1 MRTIRRPVLAIL
13 ACLSLLLLAGCQS
26 SEKTEAASPNHPQG
40 WWEKLTRTPEKIT
53 IPPGTDLEVRL
64 DETLS
69 SAANRSGDT
78 FEATLV
84 DPITL
89 ENRVIV
95 PRGAR
100 LSGRVLEAIPSGHL
114 KTPASLAITLTSME
128 VDGDSYDLT
137 TSTFGRRARSHK
149 KRNAAWIGGS
159 TAGGALIG
167 ALLGGGKGAAIGAG
181 VGAGGGTAAAYATG
195 KKDIVLPS
203 ETLLRFSLE
212 EPLTVTK

>member
-1 MRTIRRPVLAIL
+1 MLAIV
-13 ACLSLLLLAGCQS
+13 AGLSLLCLAGCQS

-64 DETLS
+64 NDTLS
-69 SAANRSGDT
+69 SEGNRSGDT

-84 DPITL
+84 QPITVGH
-89 ENRVIV
+89 RVIIPSGTRV
-95 PRGAR
+95 YGSVVEAR
-100 LSGRVLEAIPSGHL
+100 ASGHL
-114 KTPASLAITLTSME
+114 KTPASLAITLTEME
-128 VDGDSYDLT
+128 ADGTDYAIS
-137 TSTFGRRARSHK
+137 TSTFSRSGRSHK

-195 KKDIVLPS
+195 KKNIVLPS
-203 ETLLRFSLE
+203 ETLLRFRLE
-212 EPLTVTK
+212 TPVTVTK